1 MKTFI
6 GLRAVLIAVVTIAAL
21 ETVFDGA
28 AHVAWAQ
35 DKPAG
40 LSGAAKNLYEAAR
53 KEGQLVLW
61 GPPTETVE
69 KFYPQEFQKAFPG
82 IAVKAIGDSQ
92 APQKLLTEALAG
104 VHQADV
110 FWWPI
115 SGFLDLEKRGLVAKF
130 DTGAVAAFGIGPG
143 DTTLDGR
150 GLRAANVIYT
160 LEYDNRRLKREE
172 LPKTWE
178 DLLDPRWRGRIVGA
192 TLLMPGVPS
201 TYGLFKGEQWMLDFA
216 RKLRD
221 EAKVTM
227 VPSTPL
233 AREMLLRG
241 EKDLVVSLISETLK
255 RKHLHNE
262 PVDWAP
268 VGPAWSTQHIL
279 GVLEKAPHPNAA
291 RLFALWG
298 ASKEGKI
305 AMERE
310 SFDADGRPGAPTR
323 LAKLV
328 QDARLE
334 IVFEDPQNTR
344 PRAGFYG
351 KARAVLTGETK

>member
-1 MKTFI
+1 MRALTRTRPYSKW
-6 GLRAVLIAVVTIAAL
+6 GLALATLLAVQ
-21 ETVFDGA
+21 VFGVPYLA
-28 AHVAWAQ
+28 IAQ
-35 DKPAG
+35 DKPLAG
-40 LSGAAKNLYEAAR
+40 PVKALYDAAK

-61 GPPTETVE
+61 GPPTDTVE

-115 SGFLDLEKRGLVAKF
+115 SGFLDLEKRGLVAKL
-130 DTGAVAAFGIGPG
+130 DAGLLAAFGVGPG
-143 DTTLDGR
+143 DTALDGR

-160 LEYDNRRLKREE
+160 LEYDTRRLKPQD

-178 DLLDPRWRGRIVGA
+178 ELLDPRWRGRVVGA
-192 TLLMPGVPS
+192 ALLMPGVPS

-227 VPSTPL
+227 VASTPL
-233 AREMLLRG
+233 AREMLMRG

-262 PVDWAP
+262 PVDWTP

-305 AMERE
+305 AMERV

-334 IVFEDPQNTR
+334 IVFEDAQNTR